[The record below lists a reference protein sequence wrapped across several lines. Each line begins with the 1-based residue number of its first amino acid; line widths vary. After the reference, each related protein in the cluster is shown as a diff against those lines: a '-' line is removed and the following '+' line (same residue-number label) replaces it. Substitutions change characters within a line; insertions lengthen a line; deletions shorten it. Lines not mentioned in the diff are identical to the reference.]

1 MALAAVASHA
11 AGHQI
16 RWRGGAAV
24 RFGDYVINGWAAAK
38 ICAAVG
44 ALIVPGQQNLI
55 TR

>member
-1 MALAAVASHA
+1 MTLAAVASHA
-11 AGHQI
+11 TGDQI
-16 RWRGGAAV
+16 RWCGSAAV

-44 ALIVPGQQNLI
+44 ALIVPSQQDLI